1 MAELLVRLEE
11 GLVVRDGRSVLR
23 GVSLAV
29 EAGEVVALVGPSGAG
44 KTTLL
49 NVLNLSL
56 GLSGGSLELF
66 GQDVGRERRRL
77 QRLIGTVYQRF
88 ELVPSL
94 RVIHNLNAGR
104 LGEWPAW
111 KALVSLLYPL
121 GVKEA
126 RAVLERVGMGEK
138 LFERTD
144 RLSGGQLQRV
154 AIARMLLQDPRLI
167 LADEPVASLDP
178 VLGRSVLGLLRA
190 IALEGGRGLVVSLHD
205 VGLARGFCDRLVGIK
220 DGTILFDL
228 PVEAVGDDLLRRLYG

>member
-1 MAELLVRLEE
+1 MRLTVGE
-11 GLVVRDGRSVLR
+11 
-23 GVSLAV
+23 
-29 EAGEVVALVGPSGAG
+29 GEVVALVGPSGAG

-56 GLSGGSLELF
+56 GLSGGRLELF
-66 GQDVGRERRRL
+66 GQAVGERRRL

-104 LGEWPAW
+104 LAEWPAW
-111 KALVSLLYPL
+111 KAFWSLLYPL
-121 GVKEA
+121 GVREA
-126 RAVLERVGMGEK
+126 RRVLERVGMGEK

-178 VLGRSVLGLLRA
+178 VLGREVLGLLRA

-205 VGLARGFCDRLVGIK
+205 VGLARGFCDRMVGVK
-220 DGTILFDL
+220 GGEVMFNL
-228 PVEAVGDDLLRRLYG
+228 PIDAVGDDLLGRLYEV

>member
-1 MAELLVRLEE
+1 
-11 GLVVRDGRSVLR
+11 
-23 GVSLAV
+23 
-29 EAGEVVALVGPSGAG
+29 VGPSGAG

-49 NVLNLSL
+49 NVLNLGL
-56 GLSGGSLELF
+56 GLSQGRLELF
-66 GQDVGRERRRL
+66 GQDGARERRRL
-77 QRLIGTVYQRF
+77 QRRIGTVYQRF

-104 LGEWPAW
+104 LGEWPSW

-126 RAVLERVGMGEK
+126 RAVLTQVGMGEK

-154 AIARMLLQDPRLI
+154 ALARMLLQDPRLV

-178 VLGRSVLGLLRA
+178 VLGREVLGLLRGIA
-190 IALEGGRGLVVSLHD
+190 IEGRAVVVSLHD
-205 VGLARGFCDRLVGIK
+205 VGMARGFCDRLVGVK
-220 DGTILFDL
+220 DGEILFDL
-228 PVEAVGDDLLRRLYG
+228 PVEAVGDDLLGRLYG

>member
-1 MAELLVRLEE
+1 MAESLVRLEQVA
-11 GLVVRDGRSVLR
+11 VVRDGKTVLH
-23 GVSLAV
+23 GVSLDV
-29 EAGEVVALVGPSGAG
+29 RAGEMVGIVGPSGAG

-49 NVLNLSL
+49 RLMNLSL
-56 GLSGGSLELF
+56 AVSGGRLELF
-66 GQDVGRERRRL
+66 GQAAGLHNRRL
-77 QRLIGTVYQRF
+77 QRRVGMVYQQF

-126 RAVLERVGMGEK
+126 RAVLTQVGMGEK

-154 AIARMLLQDPRLI
+154 ALARMLLQDPSLI

-178 VLGRSVLGLLRA
+178 VLGAEVLGLLRGFTT
-190 IALEGGRGLVVSLHD
+190 GGRAVVVSLHD
-205 VGLARGFCDRLVGIK
+205 VGMARGFCDRLVGVK
-220 DGTILFDL
+220 DGAVLFDL
-228 PVEAVGDDLLRRLYG
+228 PVGAVDDDLLGRLYG